1 MPTEERHSVKFAF
14 LSLLGP
20 FTAVGL
26 ILAAMLTAFVAI
38 EELNS
43 NPTVWICLG
52 VLLSL
57 LCCFSCFSWIAAI
70 RLNPFEYDSN
80 QIYLHRGMLN
90 SGSRPI
96 RYRDLEEVLYSQN
109 LIEKMVGTGTIV
121 LMPREKGHAPF
132 RLKGVPNVE
141 SVAGI
146 LEKLRLVKQ

>member
-1 MPTEERHSVKFAF
+1 MPVEDRHSVKFAF

-20 FTAVGL
+20 LTAVGL
-26 ILAAMLTAFVAI
+26 ILLAMLTAFVSI
-38 EELNS
+38 EALKS

-57 LCCFSCFSWIAAI
+57 LCCFSCFSLINAI
-70 RLNPFEYDSN
+70 RLNPFEYDTNHVYLN
-80 QIYLHRGMLN
+80 QGMLN
-90 SGSRPI
+90 SESRPI
-96 RYRDLEEVLYSQN
+96 RYQDLEEVLYSQN

-121 LMPREKGHAPF
+121 LMPREKGRAPF

-146 LEKLRLVKQ
+146 LEKLRLVGQ